1 MLRSLSTAVS
11 GLRNNQT
18 RLDVIGNNIAN
29 VNTVSYKST
38 AVRFQE
44 IFNQTMRGAT
54 APGAER
60 GGMNPMQI
68 GLGMSIATIDTNHG
82 QGAISS
88 TGRETDL
95 AVEGRG
101 FFVVGS
107 GNQQYFTRD
116 GSFARDAAGFLVNAA
131 GHRLMGWTLAEGA
144 ALDTSQPLGSIHI
157 PLGEEMIASATQNIR
172 FSGNLDARAA
182 TDDTYIHPVNV
193 FDSLGNKHPLRFVFT
208 KTATANA
215 WDMEVHRFNPATDA
229 YEEIYPLGAGPASL
243 IFTESG
249 QFVPPG
255 TGGSTIPEFTFDF
268 DAGAEDVTINFD
280 FNAATQVAFTSNVIA
295 REQDGF
301 APGEMVSFSIE
312 STGKVAGTYSNG
324 MTREIGQ
331 IALAA
336 FANPQGLVKLG
347 SNLYTVSSNSGE
359 ARIGAAG
366 TEGRGLIQSGALEM
380 SNVDLAQEFT
390 DMITTSRAFQA
401 NTRMISASDEIL
413 LELINIKR

>member
-60 GGMNPMQI
+60 GGMNPVQI
-68 GLGMSIATIDTNHG
+68 GLGMALAAIDTNHG

-95 AVEGRG
+95 AIEGRG

-107 GNQQYFTRD
+107 GNQNHFTRD
-116 GSFARDAAGFLVNAA
+116 GSFSRDAAGLLVNAA
-131 GHRLMGWTLAEGA
+131 GHRLMGWTLANGA
-144 ALDTSQPLGSIHI
+144 ALDTTQPLGSIHI
-157 PLGEEMIASATQNIR
+157 PLGEEMIASPTQTIR
-172 FSGNLDARAA
+172 FSGNLDARSAVG
-182 TDDTYIHPVNV
+182 DTYSHPVNV
-193 FDSLGNKHPLRFVFT
+193 FDSLGNKHPLLFVFT
-208 KTATANA
+208 KDPAVNLWTMRVQRFDAATANFVDIPGYA
-215 WDMEVHRFNPATDA
+215 ARLAFTNTGEFIAPN
-229 YEEIYPLGAGPASL
+229 GAGGSD
-243 IFTESG
+243 I
-249 QFVPPG
+249 PP
-255 TGGSTIPEFTFDF
+255 FAFDF
-268 DAGAEDVTINFD
+268 GAGAAEVTIGFD
-280 FNAATQVAFTSNVIA
+280 FSATTQVASSSNVIA

-331 IALAA
+331 IALAS

-413 LELINIKR
+413 VELLNIKR

>member
-68 GLGMSIATIDTNHG
+68 GLGMSIAAIDTNHG

-95 AVEGRG
+95 AIEGRG

-107 GNQQYFTRD
+107 GNQQHFTRD
-116 GSFARDAAGFLVNAA
+116 GSFARDAAGLLVNAA
-131 GHRLMGWTLAEGA
+131 GHRLMGWTMAEGA

-157 PLGEEMIASATQNIR
+157 PLGEEMIASPTQNIR

-182 TDDTYIHPVNV
+182 DEDTYSHPVNV
-193 FDSLGNKHPLRFVFT
+193 FDSLGNKHPLLFVFT
-208 KTATANA
+208 KTATDNE
-215 WDMEVHRFNPATDA
+215 WNMEVQRFNAVT
-229 YEEIYPLGAGPASL
+229 EEFENIPGYAAARL
-243 IFTESG
+243 IFTETG
-249 QFVPPG
+249 QFVAPDG
-255 TGGSTIPEFTFDF
+255 AAGSNIPEFEFDF
-268 DAGAEDVTINFD
+268 GAGAEEVTINFD
-280 FNAATQVAFTSNVIA
+280 FNAATQVAFSSNVIA

-336 FANPQGLVKLG
+336 FANPQGLVKHG

-413 LELINIKR
+413 VELLNIKR